1 MSDRHDIFML
11 SKKLEYAA
19 ADTERL
25 MEMINTMSAR
35 LEAVEKRLIEIEK
48 AILPF

>member
-1 MSDRHDIFML
+1 MGDRHDIFML
-11 SKKLEYAA
+11 SKKLER
-19 ADTERL
+19 ADENTAKLLEQ
-25 MEMINTMSAR
+25 INTMSAR